1 MLKVT
6 RKTEY
11 SLIALRHMRLI
22 DNDRVVSTRE
32 ISERYEIPYPLLAKI
47 LQELARKG
55 IVQPV
60 QGPRG
65 GYRLKVKL
73 DSISLREFFETMEG
87 PLGIMDCYFDSN
99 CEIVKT
105 CNIRSPIERINLSMR
120 NMFDEMTVSDVT
132 GG

>member
-1 MLKVT
+1 MLKLT

-11 SLIALRHMRLI
+11 SLIALRHMQSV
-22 DNDRVVSTRE
+22 DEDDVVSTRE
-32 ISERYEIPYPLLAKI
+32 ISDRYEIPYPLLAKI

-65 GYRLKVKL
+65 GYRLKAKL
-73 DSISLREFFETMEG
+73 DSITLREFFESLEG

-105 CNIRSPIERINLSMR
+105 CNIRSPVERINKTMR
-120 NMFDEMTVSDVT
+120 NMLDGMTVSDVM
-132 GG
+132 GD